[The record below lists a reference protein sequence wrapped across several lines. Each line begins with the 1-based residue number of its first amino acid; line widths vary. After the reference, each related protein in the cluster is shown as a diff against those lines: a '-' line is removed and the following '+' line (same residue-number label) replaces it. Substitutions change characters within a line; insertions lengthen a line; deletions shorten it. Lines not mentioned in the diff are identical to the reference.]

1 VGSSD
6 RGGSKLIIVGV
17 DVFGKVKVAFDV
29 VISNVKIFFPCE
41 SVTVTVLVLPEV
53 ATLALRVTLP
63 LVKDSP
69 LTGVVVS
76 LPPPLLLQPPIT
88 IRNIIIRRY
97 NKT

>member
-17 DVFGKVKVAFDV
+17 GVFGKVKVAVDV
-29 VISNVKIFFPCE
+29 VIFNVKIIFPCE
-41 SVTVTVLVLPEV
+41 SVTVTFLVLPEV
-53 ATLALRVTLP
+53 ATLALRVISP

-69 LTGVVVS
+69 LTGVAV
-76 LPPPLLLQPPIT
+76 PPPLLLLLQPPIT